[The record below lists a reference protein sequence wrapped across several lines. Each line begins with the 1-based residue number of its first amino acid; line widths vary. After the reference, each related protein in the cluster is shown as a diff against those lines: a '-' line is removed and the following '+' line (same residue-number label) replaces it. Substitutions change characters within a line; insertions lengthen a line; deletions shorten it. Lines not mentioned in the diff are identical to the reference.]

1 MAKKIDWLEQF
12 ATDQYNKMTK
22 TASQRKIATQII
34 VDRSKYPNA
43 KVGSLVD
50 FDNKKY
56 KIVDTKYRDKSGP
69 GILLEQVTASLEN
82 NPACNGEVKPTNG
95 TIPATSTEQ
104 SGANCGDCSPLPK
117 TASTKVAAKNDDDFD
132 VLADFDDSKFDESDI
147 ANTDVDFGLES
158 NVGSVKEISGPEESE
173 YPAIVSRP
181 GGVKPAPSAPI
192 EGPGKKNVTDAPYHP
207 TFDPGEQ
214 YALESL
220 DEWQDAADRTAKAI
234 SQEDAQDRTTVEGH
248 YTWNQYIDAILD
260 NDPDDV
266 SVDAGTGMSSD
277 LSADDDLS
285 ADNLDSD
292 TTDED
297 SVDDEGI
304 GNNDDD
310 VDDAVDSLLDD
321 GDGEAAATGEE
332 ESAEDTD
339 DAELPDDDFDADLDI
354 PEDFGDETTVE
365 NTESSSES
373 ESMDTDTDMNT
384 DSDTDMS
391 DLDLPEMP
399 DTDVPDFDADLPA
412 ADEEDQQKAAA
423 ATNPTHAISRLAY
436 KNRK

>member
-248 YTWNQYIDAILD
+248 YTWNQYIDAILN

-266 SVDAGTGMSSD
+266 SIDAGTDMPSD
-277 LSADDDLS
+277 LAADDDLS
-285 ADNLDSD
+285 MDDNLDSD
-292 TTDED
+292 ITDED
-297 SVDDEGI
+297 SIDSEDT
-304 GNNDDD
+304 DDD
-310 VDDAVDSLLDD
+310 VDGAVDSLLDD
-321 GDGEAAATGEE
+321 GEDEAVATDEE
-332 ESAEDTD
+332 DLVEDTD
-339 DAELPDDDFDADLDI
+339 GAELPDDDFDTDLDI
-354 PEDFGDETTVE
+354 PEDFGDETTVDS
-365 NTESSSES
+365 TESSSES
-373 ESMDTDTDMNT
+373 ESMDMDTDTDT
-384 DSDTDMS
+384 DTDMS

-412 ADEEDQQKAAA
+412 ADDEEDQQKAAA